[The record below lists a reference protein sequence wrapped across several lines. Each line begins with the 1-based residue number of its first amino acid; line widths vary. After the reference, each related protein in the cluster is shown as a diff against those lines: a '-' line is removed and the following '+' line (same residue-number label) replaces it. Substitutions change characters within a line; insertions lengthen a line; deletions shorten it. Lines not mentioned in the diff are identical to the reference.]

1 MFSLEAT
8 RMSVRRHMAA
18 AMFFLFF
25 AEATG
30 ASRAAG
36 KAGLVDQLFRDYADA
51 VPGASVIVIRDGRVI
66 LGRSYGLANLEQRRK
81 ATPRTTYRLASISKQ
96 FTAMAVL
103 MLAERGKLSLDDEL
117 TRFFPD
123 FPAYAK
129 QIRVRHLLAH
139 TSGLPAYEDFIPDS
153 ATEPALDRDV
163 LEILKRQQRTYFPPG
178 SQFRYSNSG
187 YALLARIVEQVSG
200 VAFPEFLQR
209 NIFTPLGM
217 RGTYM
222 NLRGP
227 DASGRGAGESS
238 RRAYGYSKRDDVFER
253 TDQSLTSYVLGDGGI
268 YSSPEDLA
276 RWERAL
282 LTARLVHRESLEN
295 AMAQQIATG
304 TDGVGYGYGWYVGEH
319 RGMRAVWHEGTTV
332 GFRNFYLRIP
342 EKKLAVIVLS
352 NRSDARPE
360 ELARAVMDLFLRPD

>member
-1 MFSLEAT
+1 MLLLNTAFAVT
-8 RMSVRRHMAA
+8 QRHSKTDSMD
-18 AMFFLFF
+18 
-25 AEATG
+25 
-30 ASRAAG
+30 R
-36 KAGLVDQLFRDYADA
+36 LFRDFAADA
-51 VPGASVIVIRDGRVI
+51 PGASVIVTRDGHAIFRQ
-66 LGRSYGLANLEQRRK
+66 SYGLANVEQRRK
-81 ATPRTTYRLASISKQ
+81 ATPRTTYRLASVSKQ

-103 MLAERGKLSLDDEL
+103 MLAERGKLSLDDDL

-123 FPAYAK
+123 FPAYGK
-129 QIRVRHLLAH
+129 QIRVRHLLSH
-139 TSGLPAYEDFIPDS
+139 TSGLLAYEDFIPDG
-153 ATEPALDRDV
+153 ATEPVLDRDV

-187 YALLARIVEQVSG
+187 YAVLACIVEQVSG
-200 VAFPEFLQR
+200 VAFPEFLKR

-222 NLRGP
+222 NLRDP
-227 DASGRGAGESS
+227 DAPGRGAEESS

-276 RWERAL
+276 KWERSL
-282 LTARLVHRESLEN
+282 LGARLVRRETLEQ
-295 AMAQQIATG
+295 AMAPQIATG
-304 TDGVGYGYGWYVGEH
+304 SGTDGVSYGYGWYVGAH
-319 RGMRAVWHEGTTV
+319 RGVRAVWHEGTTV

-342 EKKLAVIVLS
+342 ERKLAVIVLS

-360 ELARAVMDLFLRPD
+360 ELARAVMDLFLGEAP